1 MSDGAWAS
9 ISRTNRAV
17 AKYVLLPIAALLTAF
32 VTVRFL
38 ASYWW
43 FDRYATTFTVTAPI
57 NVLETC
63 TSDIIRS
70 RYGDPVAQSPIFN
83 PATFRCGLIETDAGY
98 FALPKSGGSFIRDT
112 RASMLRR
119 LQQGGTY
126 HAVYHSPLFAPDRD
140 GKFRRED
147 GQIAWVTPS
156 PTLLRLQEVTE

>member
-1 MSDGAWAS
+1 MSNGAWAS
-9 ISRTNRAV
+9 ISRTNRAL

-32 VTVRFL
+32 VTVWFL

-43 FDRYATTFTVTAPI
+43 FDRYATTFTVIAPI
-57 NVLETC
+57 NVMENC
-63 TSDIIRS
+63 TSKIIRS
-70 RYGDPVAQSPIFN
+70 KYGDPVAQSPIFN
-83 PATFRCGLIETDAGY
+83 PATFQCGIIKTDAGF

-119 LQQGGTY
+119 LQQGGSY
-126 HAVYHSPLFAPDRD
+126 YAVYYSPRIAPDRD

-156 PTLLRLQEVTE
+156 PRLLRLQEVTK